1 MARKR
6 PPWMRES
13 DEIDK
18 ARIAADKL
26 AKKARGSRVFAVLP
40 WREDA
45 RYDGVDVIR
54 WFRARPTAE
63 KFADGLND
71 NQGRGLVVREWTWIH
86 NPDVEP
92 AQKTSAQL
100 EREIEDVMSRRGSP
114 WIRHEDRSRSRL
126 P

>member
-18 ARIAADKL
+18 ARASADKL

-45 RYDGVDVIR
+45 RYDGADVVR
-54 WFRARPTAE
+54 WFRSRPTAE
-63 KFADGLND
+63 KFAIGLNE
-71 NQGRGLVVREWTWIH
+71 NQGRGLVVREWTQIH
-86 NPDVEP
+86 NPDAEP
-92 AQKTSAQL
+92 IQKTSSQL
-100 EREIEDVMSRRGSP
+100 QREIDDVMIRRGT
-114 WIRHEDRSRSRL
+114 
-126 P
+126 